1 MVIDPGLLPNRIT
14 TSSITLALT
23 SISRLSTLTGASC
36 RALRY
41 YEEVGLLRPARTAA
55 GKRLFSPHQCD
66 VATAIVLMRRLDV
79 PVSEIRLILDCVR
92 SDRERLAD
100 LRDALE
106 ARAATLAKQ
115 LEEVNITL
123 GEWFGSGRF
132 AQVEPTGQLD
142 EARLVPSD

>member
-1 MVIDPGLLPNRIT
+1 M
-14 TSSITLALT
+14 
-23 SISRLSTLTGASC
+23 
-36 RALRY
+36 
-41 YEEVGLLRPARTAA
+41 
-55 GKRLFSPHQCD
+55 
-66 VATAIVLMRRLDV
+66 

-100 LRDALE
+100 LRDALQ

-123 GEWFGSGRF
+123 DEWFGSGRF
-132 AQVEPTGQLD
+132 AQVEPTGQMD